1 MYNTFNESFEHY
13 YTIESV
19 AALVQMYVIDERFK
33 VNIDKFGDGLSEFL
47 SRAMQ
52 RFADRRLESGLE

>member
-1 MYNTFNESFEHY
+1 
-13 YTIESV
+13 
-19 AALVQMYVIDERFK
+19 MYVIDERFK

-47 SRAMQ
+47 SSAMQ

>member
-1 MYNTFNESFEHY
+1 MYNTFNESFGHY
-13 YTIESV
+13 YTIESF
-19 AALVQMYVIDERFK
+19 AALGQMYVIDERFK
-33 VNIDKFGDGLSEFL
+33 VNIDKLGEGLSEFL